1 MKTLTNLLEITS
13 HEQWKE
19 LLELSETQPFFLF
32 KHSTTCP
39 ISAFAHRQ
47 VTNFQT
53 DLPIYFV
60 KVIENRPI
68 SLEIADDL
76 NVTHQSPQAIL
87 IMHRLAKWDQSH
99 YDITEETMASA
110 IDFLI

>member
-1 MKTLTNLLEITS
+1 MAELQEITS

-19 LLELSETQPFFLF
+19 LLELSETQPYFVF

-39 ISAFAHRQ
+39 ISAFAH
-47 VTNFQT
+47 TNVKNFESE
-53 DLPIYFV
+53 LPIYYV

-76 NVTHQSPQAIL
+76 NVQHQSPQAIL
-87 IMHRLAKWDQSH
+87 VMHRQAKWHQSH
-99 YDITEETMASA
+99 YDITEESLASSV
-110 IDFLI
+110 DFMI